1 MSNYVANVELILLAK
16 ISFITRPGQII
27 NMTVYKKPLLKI
39 GKALNKQILFFCWET
54 PSKLD
59 NLHKMS

>member
-39 GKALNKQILFFCWET
+39 GKALNKQILFFC
-54 PSKLD
+54 
-59 NLHKMS
+59 